1 MALYKVLGDSNPS
14 GVKVVNGST
23 ELLSIYGTSDPV
35 DQPAAITSVDT
46 TGASST
52 TNAYGYTTAAQAD
65 AIVASLN
72 AVIVALRETS
82 FIAT

>member
-14 GVKVVNGST
+14 GVKVVNAAT
-23 ELLSIYGTSDPV
+23 DLLSLYGGTPAA
-35 DQPAAITSVDT
+35 QPAAVTSVDT
-46 TGASST
+46 TAASST

-72 AVIVALRETS
+72 ATIAALRTIGA
-82 FIAT
+82 IAT